1 MFKLEIHLHGSIF
14 YCYASSPERIPAI
27 PSWQVSNSLP
37 FAENKMD
44 VERWSLK
51 RLQRGRL
58 KQLFGGEGRGKFE
71 NAKQKLSNS
80 GYNDEIC
87 IMKHTD

>member
-1 MFKLEIHLHGSIF
+1 
-14 YCYASSPERIPAI
+14 
-27 PSWQVSNSLP
+27 
-37 FAENKMD
+37 MD